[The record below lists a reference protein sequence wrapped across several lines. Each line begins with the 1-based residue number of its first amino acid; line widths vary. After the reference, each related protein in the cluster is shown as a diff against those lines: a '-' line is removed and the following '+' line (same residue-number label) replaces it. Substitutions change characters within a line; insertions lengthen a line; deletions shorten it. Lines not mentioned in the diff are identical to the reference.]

1 MGLDGTLQTVP
12 SELFV
17 IVDDIDHSPVEAGRL
32 FSTET
37 VPIWINWAVI
47 GPLCR
52 AHSGSGCGRQ
62 LVRLPQVPANAD
74 FAAPHP
80 LLFQTK
86 SN

>member
-17 IVDDIDHSPVEAGRL
+17 IVDDIDHSPVKAGRL

-52 AHSGSGCGRQ
+52 A
-62 LVRLPQVPANAD
+62 D
-74 FAAPHP
+74 FAAPDP